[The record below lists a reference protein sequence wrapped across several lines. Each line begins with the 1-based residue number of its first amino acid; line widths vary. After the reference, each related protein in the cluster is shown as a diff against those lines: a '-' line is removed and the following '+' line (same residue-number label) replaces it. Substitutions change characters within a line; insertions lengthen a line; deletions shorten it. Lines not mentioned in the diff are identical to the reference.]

1 MTPAEV
7 IEQLRYEI
15 EQLDVSKMR
24 MLAMIERLKDSD
36 GPFNHLDLPQYEGA
50 GNG

>member
-15 EQLDVSKMR
+15 EQLTASKMR

-36 GPFNHLDLPQYEGA
+36 GPFATLDLEQYEGA
-50 GNG
+50 KNG